1 MNLSSIWGI
10 LIKPF
15 KLISKIKL
23 SKIGKL
29 TSLSLTL
36 IIGTLISVFFFKSYI
51 GTDNTIV
58 TESQQI
64 ITMQK
69 GDLVSDVTITGQI
82 KFSDKD
88 ELKFLSSG
96 KIAKI
101 SIEENQLVKS
111 GSVLAELDDIKTTEL
126 AKNVAKA
133 NSDVATAKYSLKLS
147 ESNLVDLSLIHIS
160 EPTRPY

>member
-1 MNLSSIWGI
+1 
-10 LIKPF
+10 
-15 KLISKIKL
+15 
-23 SKIGKL
+23 
-29 TSLSLTL
+29 
-36 IIGTLISVFFFKSYI
+36 
-51 GTDNTIV
+51 
-58 TESQQI
+58 
-64 ITMQK
+64 MQK

-133 NSDVATAKYSLKLS
+133 NSDVATAKYSLKFS
-147 ESNLVDLSLIHIS
+147 ESNLVDAKETLETASKGDSVLIDNKEKAIS
-160 EPTRPY
+160 DAKIRI

>member
-1 MNLSSIWGI
+1 MNLSTIWGT

-15 KLISKIKL
+15 KLLRKIKL

-36 IIGTLISVFFFKSYI
+36 ILGTLISVFFFKSYI

-82 KFSDKD
+82 KFSDK
-88 ELKFLSSG
+88 
-96 KIAKI
+96 
-101 SIEENQLVKS
+101 
-111 GSVLAELDDIKTTEL
+111 
-126 AKNVAKA
+126 
-133 NSDVATAKYSLKLS
+133 
-147 ESNLVDLSLIHIS
+147 
-160 EPTRPY
+160 